1 MHLKFFFRF
10 LYQIITQSNQTVI
23 QNKKKIIVQLR
34 MLRKQI
40 KKQDIAM
47 RPHAKG
53 VIVT

>member
-10 LYQIITQSNQTVI
+10 LYQIITQSNRTVI
-23 QNKKKIIVQLR
+23 QNKKIIAQLR
-34 MLRKQI
+34 MQRKQI

-47 RPHAKG
+47 RPHATG